1 MKLKLKKLTLDAGRP
16 VAFLNEQD
24 ALSLNVH
31 VGDRVE
37 ISKNSKKIVAIVDV
51 VKGFIPQGQISL
63 SSEIIQYLNLKEND
77 TIDVGLSIEP
87 KSSRLIAKKLAGNPL
102 NKKEIFCIIK
112 DIVNNS
118 LTEAEISY
126 FISGVYEHG
135 MSINETIYLT
145 EAMWKT
151 GKTIKWHTKEIVDKH
166 SIGGIAGNRTTP
178 IVVSICASA
187 GLIMPKTS
195 SRAITSASGTAD
207 VIETVAKV
215 DFSVDDLKKI
225 VKQTNACLAWGG
237 SLGLAPTDDKLI
249 RVERLLNLDPDS
261 QLIASI
267 LAKKLAVG
275 SKYVLI
281 DIPYGRH
288 AKVTKEKAEALK
300 KKFLKIGKHF
310 KLKIKVILTDGSQ
323 PIGNGIG
330 PVLEMLDVIKVLKQ
344 IDSPKDLEN
353 KSLML
358 AGEILEMTGKAK
370 KGEGKKL
377 AAKILKSGEAFKK
390 FNEIIEAQG
399 KKNIVLEPAKLTHE
413 IKAPKTGKIISI
425 DNKAINMLGRILGC
439 PIDKAAGVYLYK
451 HNNEIVKKGEPLI
464 TLYAESDKKL
474 KEAINYYNESKPI
487 LVR

>member
-1 MKLKLKKLTLDAGRP
+1 MKLKLKKLSLDAGRP
-16 VAFLNEQD
+16 VAFVNERD
-24 ALSLNVH
+24 ATFLNVH

-37 ISKNSKKIVAIVDV
+37 ISKNGKKIVAIVDV
-51 VKGFIPQGQISL
+51 VKGFIPPGQISL

-77 TIDVGLSIEP
+77 FVEVGLSIEP
-87 KSSRLIAKKLAGNPL
+87 KSSRLIAKKLADKPL
-102 NKKEIFCIIK
+102 NKKEIFCIIN

-135 MSINETIYLT
+135 MSINETTYLT

-215 DFSVDDLKKI
+215 DFSVEDLKKI
-225 VKQTNACLAWGG
+225 VKKTNACLAWGG

-281 DIPYGRH
+281 DIPYGKY

-300 KKFLKIGKHF
+300 NKFLKIGKHF

-330 PVLEMLDVIKVLKQ
+330 PVLEMLDVLKVLKQ
-344 IDSPKDLEN
+344 IDAPKDLED
-353 KSLML
+353 KSIMI

-370 KGEGKKL
+370 KGEGQKL
-377 AAKILKSGEAFKK
+377 ASRILKSGEAYKK

-399 KKNIVLEPAKLTHE
+399 KKNLILEPAKLRHN
-413 IKAPKTGKIISI
+413 IKSIKNGKIISI

-439 PIDKAAGVYLYK
+439 PIDKSAGVYLYK
-451 HNNEIVKKGEPLI
+451 HISDAVKKGEPLI

-474 KEAINYYNESKPI
+474 KEAVNYYNEANPI
-487 LVR
+487 LIK